1 MGDRFSREAIEAK
14 LPNKETASIISGR
27 AVFLFRNYGDN
38 IIALFA
44 YGSLVYG
51 KPREGSIPDFLVIIK
66 DIIQFHNQNEEF
78 YRNGLTIPSTP
89 EEQIKL
95 NEIWPNFYQ
104 FSSEEGAMKVGIMS
118 HDYFLNAA
126 TGDNMYVQGRI
137 QKPLGI
143 ILSNDEINDAILT
156 ARKKGTSFALNIVKR
171 EFTFHDFAYALSS
184 LSYLAEIRPEKKSL
198 KINDIVTTGYS
209 EFTKIYIPILREI
222 PFIKQEG
229 EDLFYDNRNDDKRE
243 EERRKTLDYLNKQK
257 WSKSSI
263 NRIFRNA
270 MNYKHPISYILAKIK
285 GEFEKSYRR

>member
-1 MGDRFSREAIEAK
+1 MGERFTSEDIEAA
-14 LPNKETASIISGR
+14 LPNKATASIISGR
-27 AVFLFRNYGDN
+27 ATYLFNKYGDN

-51 KPREGSIPDFLVIIK
+51 KPREGSIPDFLVIIR

-78 YRNGLTIPSTP
+78 YKNGLTIPSTP

-104 FSSEEGAMKVGIMS
+104 FNTDEGAMKVGIMS

-156 ARKKGTSFALNIVKR
+156 ARKKGTNYALNIVKS
-171 EFTFHDFAYALSS
+171 EFTFHDFAYALAS

-198 KINDIVTTGYS
+198 KINDIVTTGYE
-209 EFTKIYIPILREI
+209 EFVKIYIPILNEI
-222 PFIKQEG
+222 PFIQKKG
-229 EDLFYDNRNDDKRE
+229 EDSYLDKRADDERE
-243 EERRKTLDYLNKQK
+243 EEKRKTLEYLNRQK

-285 GEFEKSYRR
+285 GEFEKAYRR